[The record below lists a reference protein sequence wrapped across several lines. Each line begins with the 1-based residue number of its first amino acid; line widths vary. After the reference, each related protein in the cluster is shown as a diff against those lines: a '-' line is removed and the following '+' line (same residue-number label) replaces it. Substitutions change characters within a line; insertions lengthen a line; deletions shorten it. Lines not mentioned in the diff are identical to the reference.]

1 VSLLDTMLLPLERVA
16 IAIGARWEKSSRLR
30 GAVARQWRRTITSPM
45 EWLSVYALI
54 LGGLGVFL
62 LDEPLALL
70 FKETVSGDFEG
81 FLKIVTELGIA
92 GVWLIPTGILTLVFL
107 LARRVAVSPAARERF
122 TRLAWA
128 PGFVFLSMAV
138 AGLIGD
144 LLKFLVGRSRPQ
156 ILFEQGIAT
165 FTPFSHGWAVNSFPS
180 GHSQAIFSAMIALAL
195 VFPRYS
201 LAYIALAILV
211 ASSRV
216 LTTVHYFSDVVA
228 GAWLGIFITLALAK
242 LLSLRGIDVR
252 YRKPGEGGW

>member
-1 VSLLDTMLLPLERVA
+1 MSLLDTMLLPLERVA
-16 IAIGARWEKSSRLR
+16 IAIGVRWGKSSRLR
-30 GAVARQWRRTITSPM
+30 AAVARQWRRTVDSPM
-45 EWLSVYALI
+45 EWVSFYALI
-54 LGGLGVFL
+54 LAGLGVAV

-92 GVWLIPTGILTLVFL
+92 GIWLIPSGILCLFFL

-138 AGLIGD
+138 SGLIAD
-144 LLKFLVGRSRPQ
+144 LLKYLVGRSRPQ
-156 ILFEQGIAT
+156 VLFDQGIAT

-180 GHSQAIFSAMIALAL
+180 GHAQAIFAAMTALAL
-195 VFPRYS
+195 VFPRYDR
-201 LAYIALAILV
+201 AYIALAILV

-228 GAWLGIFITLALAK
+228 GAWLGLFITLALAR

-252 YRKPGEGGW
+252 YRPAGEGAW

>member
-1 VSLLDTMLLPLERVA
+1 MLDTMLLPLERVA
-16 IAIGARWEKSSRLR
+16 IAIGARCAKSSRLR
-30 GAVARQWRRTITSPM
+30 DAVSGQWERTWRSPM
-45 EWLSVYALI
+45 EWLSLYALV
-54 LGGLGVFL
+54 LAGLGVAV
-62 LDEPLALL
+62 LDEPLALF

-92 GVWLIPTGILTLVFL
+92 GVWLIPAGVLSLVFL

-144 LLKFLVGRSRPQ
+144 LLKFLIGRSRPQ
-156 ILFEQGIAT
+156 VLFDQGIAT

-180 GHSQAIFSAMIALAL
+180 GHSQAIFSAMVALAL
-195 VFPRYS
+195 VFPRYDR
-201 LAYIALAILV
+201 AYIALAILV

-216 LTTVHYFSDVVA
+216 LTTVHYFSDVVV
-228 GAWLGIFITLALAK
+228 GAWLGIFVTLALAK
-242 LLSLRGIDVR
+242 LLAMRGIDVR
-252 YRKPGEGGW
+252 YRPVGEGAW